1 MPKKHE
7 KNLTQGS
14 YEGGGANL
22 EVPMVGVNEN
32 LNGRLIVTY
41 IRY

>member
-1 MPKKHE
+1 MPKKH
-7 KNLTQGS
+7 KKKLTQGS

-32 LNGRLIVTY
+32 LNGRLIVT
-41 IRY
+41 